1 MNRSRSCLSLDGRL
15 RVSCKLPPMR
25 NYPYFCAL
33 PVADRLRIVAEEAR
47 YRGVPA
53 RLARLLDYL
62 ADLLE
67 RP

>member
-1 MNRSRSCLSLDGRL
+1 MPD
-15 RVSCKLPPMR
+15 
-25 NYPYFCAL
+25 YPHFHAL
-33 PVADRLRIVAEEAR
+33 PWSDRLRIVAEEAR